1 MNRYRMSHLSA
12 CVVWLS
18 SGLCHAL
25 AQQPPNELLQNPSY
39 ESWKDGQPVA
49 WEIATGKPS
58 EEKRDIRTGSSAVR
72 LVATKQGKYTSARLY
87 HQAHLPLRPQ
97 TQYVMSFWARGKGR
111 ISFTCS
117 DVNKKGYIGSFGSH
131 NAELTGTWRKHEFAY
146 GVSDDASVR
155 VKLGVSLSG
164 QGAFA
169 ILDDASFLSVGQAES
184 EPGNLVENGN
194 CNVDENGDGR
204 PDHWT
209 LSPMG
214 SKAAA
219 SGQGPDGTLAALFK
233 YAPSDTK
240 GKPAFDPKTWWQW
253 QSQQGGAP
261 TWVAALS
268 SSMIAIKP
276 GRTYR
281 ISYQLRGDRVRLYH
295 TKLFW
300 MRDEKRLLRWRTIGP
315 KREGRWN
322 WERESLTLTA
332 PPADV
337 SAMRIAFWC
346 LAGSGRVWVDNLTVQ
361 ELSCRP
367 ISAHTD
373 VADVKPVP
381 GLLPLPPLP
390 PKPDVRYSRR
400 GAGPASIASSG
411 ESRVRVT
418 KDGVTVH
425 LKTGVVLTMP
435 RTGDELLGVT
445 DVRFGEL
452 PFRNPSAP
460 PIAPV
465 FDGLEAQGCHFLSTE
480 VLSGSE
486 CVIHS
491 LLKRSS
497 GDAKLDWIFK
507 PAERDVAGR
516 RYVGFSY
523 QYTLEATGVKIDQAM
538 DRSTWELG
546 GSPIGNTVIG
556 QNPYAIENVFRLTA
570 DDTYCTA
577 GGGRFAHGDG
587 LEYQMGEAGALA
599 SFYTDPIPFVR
610 CNRFGT
616 ADWIVYRDT
625 PQFAGATRLTT
636 PLKSVL
642 FCAQAGH
649 DEWTYLRDQ
658 VYAHHAAFYGIKP
671 ATPLPIAN
679 AWLSWWETPKKDGA
693 LYYEKLLYHFADKVV
708 PDVAAMGF
716 RIFAVH
722 GIWSHGGC
730 SPDRLEVGKE
740 FGGANALRYLCDAAR
755 KHGMTVQAWSTTAH
769 LWEHSP
775 LFKENPSWRIRGPDG
790 KPPTTYCY
798 PTIRGAAFAEGFAD
812 YAVDQYRKVREQT
825 GLDCLW
831 LDSYCNFTHTIR
843 CADRRAHLRQAEEL
857 FKYHGR
863 LSQLGYCI
871 YTESCG
877 TFGVPAPGLP
887 IGNLGTASPVLPEP
901 YTRYNTSCYM
911 GAAGTPRKEGTAI
924 ERVKVICAGDY
935 YYRVLANKGSLMIY
949 WKRFSEMKDL
959 HAKIAS
965 ANRDYNAVVDD
976 MVMRQ
981 TLPNGLGVEWSGGD
995 EGHVLF
1001 SFAEQTVRRAGLS
1014 RVIDVTTGKEVA
1026 VDGLGFTALPCHTY
1040 RLFLDHRR

>member
-1 MNRYRMSHLSA
+1 MNTYRSTI
-12 CVVWLS
+12 
-18 SGLCHAL
+18 AL
-25 AQQPPNELLQNPSY
+25 ALLIMPFIRASDELLQNPSY
-39 ESWKDGQPVA
+39 ENWKDGQPVA
-49 WEIATGKPS
+49 WEIGTGKAS
-58 EEKRDIRTGSSAVR
+58 DEKQDVRAGSRALR
-72 LVATKQGKYTSARLY
+72 LVATKQGKYTSARVY
-87 HQAHLPLRPQ
+87 HQAHVPLQPQ
-97 TQYVMSFWARGKGR
+97 TQYLMSFWAKGKGH
-111 ISFTCS
+111 IAFTCS
-117 DVNKKGYIGSFGSH
+117 DANKRGYIGSFGSH
-131 NAELTGTWRKHEFAY
+131 RAELTDTWRKHELAY

-169 ILDDASFLSVGQAES
+169 VLDDASLLSLGQPK
-184 EPGNLVENGN
+184 PGNLVTNGN
-194 CNVDENGDGR
+194 CNSDENGDGR

-209 LSPMG
+209 LSPM
-214 SKAAA
+214 SSRTDAT
-219 SGQGPDGTLAALFK
+219 GQGPDGTLAALFK
-233 YAPSDTK
+233 YAPSDT
-240 GKPAFDPKTWWQW
+240 GSRSAFDPKTWWQW

-268 SSMIAIKP
+268 SGMIPIKP

-281 ISYQLRGDRVRLYH
+281 ISYQLRGHRVRLYH

-322 WERESLTLTA
+322 WDQESLTLTA

-337 SAMRIAFWC
+337 GAMRIAFWC
-346 LAGSGRVWVDNLTVQ
+346 LAGSGRICVDNLTVQ

-373 VADVKPVP
+373 VAEVKPVP
-381 GLLPLPPLP
+381 GVPTLPSLP
-390 PKPDVRYSRR
+390 PKPDVRYSRQGT
-400 GAGPASIASSG
+400 GAPSVTPS
-411 ESRVRVT
+411 ETSRVRVT
-418 KDGVTVH
+418 RNRVVVR
-425 LKTGVVLTMP
+425 LKTGVELTIP
-435 RTGDELLGVT
+435 REGDRVLGVA
-445 DVRFGEL
+445 DVRLGKL
-452 PFRNPSAP
+452 PFRNPDAP
-460 PIAPV
+460 AIAPV
-465 FDGLEAQGCHFLSTE
+465 FDGLDAQSCHFVSAE
-480 VLSGSE
+480 VKDNGD
-486 CVIHS
+486 CIVHS
-491 LLKRSS
+491 LLKTPS
-497 GDAKLDWIFK
+497 GSAKLDWFFR
-507 PAERDVAGR
+507 PAERNVAGR

-523 QYTLEATGVKIDQAM
+523 QYALEATNAKIDQVM
-538 DRSTWELG
+538 DRATWELG
-546 GSPIGNTVIG
+546 GNPIGNTVFG
-556 QNPYAIENVFRLTA
+556 QNPYTIENVFRLTA

-577 GGGRFAHGDG
+577 GGSRFAHGDG
-587 LEYQMGEAGALA
+587 LEYQMDEAGTLA
-599 SFYTDPIPFVR
+599 CFYVDPIPFVR

-636 PLKSVL
+636 PRKSVL
-642 FCAQAGH
+642 FCPRAGH
-649 DEWTYLRDQ
+649 DEWTYLRDH

-679 AWLSWWETPKKDGA
+679 AWLGWWETPKKDGA

-740 FGGANALRYLCDAAR
+740 FGGAKALRYLCDAAR
-755 KHGMTVQAWSTTAH
+755 KHGMMVQAWSTTAH

-775 LFKENPSWRIRGPDG
+775 LFKENPSWHIRGPNG

-812 YAVDQYRKVREQT
+812 YAVAQYRKVREQT

-843 CADRRAHLRQAEEL
+843 CADRQFHLRQAEEL

-863 LSQLGYCI
+863 LSQLGYNI

-877 TFGVPAPGLP
+877 TFGVAAPGLP
-887 IGNLGTASPVLPEP
+887 IGNLGTANPVLPEP
-901 YTRYNTSCYM
+901 YTRYSTSCYM
-911 GAAGTPRKEGTAI
+911 GAAGTPSKEGTAI
-924 ERVKVICAGDY
+924 ERVKAICAGDY

-949 WKRFSEMKDL
+949 WKRFSEMKEL

-976 MVMRQ
+976 MIMRH
-981 TLPNGLGVEWSGGD
+981 TLPKGRGVEWSGGRN
-995 EGHVLF
+995 GRLLF
-1001 SFAEQTVRRAGLS
+1001 SFAEQTVRRAGLR
-1014 RVIDVTTGKEVA
+1014 RVVNVTTGKEEEVQGQA
-1026 VDGLGFTALPCHTY
+1026 FAALPCYTY
-1040 RLFLDHRR
+1040 RLSLD